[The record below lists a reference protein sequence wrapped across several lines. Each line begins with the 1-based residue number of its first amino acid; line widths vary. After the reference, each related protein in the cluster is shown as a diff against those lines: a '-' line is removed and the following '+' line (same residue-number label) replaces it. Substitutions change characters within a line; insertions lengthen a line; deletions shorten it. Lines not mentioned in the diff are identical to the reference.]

1 MKTQQALKCCRET
14 DIIGSASPPAS
25 LCENA
30 KLLEEGTDTSLKL
43 LKIGQMQSAEK
54 IEMLDIKAIAFSS
67 IFLCISTHFRYNSYL
82 FFNSIT
88 FFRSRVVLVCS
99 VYFIDGECVFFLLCI
114 PTLYVIHIITEVFKY
129 IP

>member
-1 MKTQQALKCCRET
+1 MKTQQALKCYRET

-43 LKIGQMQSAEK
+43 LKIGQMESAEK
-54 IEMLDIKAIAFSS
+54 IEMLDIKAIALSS
-67 IFLCISTHFRYNSYL
+67 IFPLCISRHFRYNSYL

-88 FFRSRVVLVCS
+88 FRSRVVLVCS
-99 VYFIDGECVFFLLCI
+99 VYFIDGECVFFLLWMIMIYCEFFQR
-114 PTLYVIHIITEVFKY
+114 V
-129 IP
+129 